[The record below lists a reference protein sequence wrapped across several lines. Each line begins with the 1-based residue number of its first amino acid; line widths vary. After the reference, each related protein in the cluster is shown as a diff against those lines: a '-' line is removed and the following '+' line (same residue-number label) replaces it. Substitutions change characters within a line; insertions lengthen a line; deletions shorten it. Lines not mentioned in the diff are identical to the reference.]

1 MFPVAI
7 FPAIHWYLSEWPWS
21 TSKCGDTADTPDS
34 CQAGNVNSWAVDHWR
49 APLQDDR
56 MTYHQIQASKI
67 EYPQQTNGELINGD
81 ENMPKKNLPNSLHLW
96 SKPTWRWTN
105 QQHQAAHHQK
115 NIWGPWTWPMPSQKN
130 DNPRVPKSPSSAQ
143 FETHQLEH
151 LETASI
157 TMDISAIN
165 PCHLA

>member
-1 MFPVAI
+1 
-7 FPAIHWYLSEWPWS
+7 
-21 TSKCGDTADTPDS
+21 
-34 CQAGNVNSWAVDHWR
+34 
-49 APLQDDR
+49 
-56 MTYHQIQASKI
+56 
-67 EYPQQTNGELINGD
+67 
-81 ENMPKKNLPNSLHLW
+81 MPKKNLPNSLHLW